1 MVALVRNG
9 DVQRGCQVP
18 LLGLRPQSGMDERN
32 VASARPLRSGA
43 TTVLDDYP
51 LGPLDRRK
59 GC

>member
-1 MVALVRNG
+1 MRNR